1 MLVAETQGIFD
12 GFAAGSVEPDD
23 NMAKPTP
30 IASAGPLGISGPVGA
45 TGHPAMQQ
53 RDNCPGAGLHVVGP
67 AFANEEAARVKI
79 TEKELEV
86 RVSEKG
92 VGLGLPAG
100 NPMGAA
106 SNSKILPLGDGWRGR
121 PCFL

>member
-1 MLVAETQGIFD
+1 MLDRPQLIDRAFD
-12 GFAAGSVEPDD
+12 
-23 NMAKPTP
+23 
-30 IASAGPLGISGPVGA
+30 A
-45 TGHPAMQQ
+45 TL
-53 RDNCPGAGLHVVGP
+53 RD
-67 AFANEEAARVKI
+67 
-79 TEKELEV
+79 ELEV